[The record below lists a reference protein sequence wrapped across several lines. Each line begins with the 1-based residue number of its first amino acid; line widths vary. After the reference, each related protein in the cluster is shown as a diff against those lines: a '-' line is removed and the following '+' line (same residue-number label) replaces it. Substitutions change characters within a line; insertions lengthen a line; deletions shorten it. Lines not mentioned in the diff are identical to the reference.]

1 MEKKIIEIMLQK
13 GHPVSYHKIA
23 NELNKPESDVWD
35 EIQKMVDKKLIRLK
49 IVPLSQ
55 SQEACSILYELT
67 EKGKV
72 FNKI

>member
-1 MEKKIIEIMLQK
+1 MEKKIIEIMLKK
-13 GHPVSYHKIA
+13 GEAVSYHKIA
-23 NELNKPESDVWD
+23 KELNEPELNVLD
-35 EIQKMVDKKLIRLK
+35 EIQKMFNKKLIRLK
-49 IVPLSQ
+49 IVSLSQ